1 MVINGHAW
9 VIYGQLWSCM
19 VMCGHVW
26 SCRTEHDFIWS
37 CTVLYGHVWSSTVM
51 YGHVWSCMVLYG
63 YLPSHPPRIV
73 VNTMLHSGIVIKDS
87 MTSSILIQVI
97 IPNNLKVFKA
107 FRVSVFEVMKFCQAQ
122 PQLNFNLN

>member
-1 MVINGHAW
+1 MVN
-9 VIYGQLWSCM
+9 Y
-19 VMCGHVW
+19 GHVW
-26 SCRTEHDFIWS
+26 SCVVMFGHVEPNMI
-37 CTVLYGHVWSSTVM
+37 LYGHVQYCMVM
-51 YGHVWSCMVLYG
+51 YGHLRSCMVMYGLVWSCMVLYG